1 MEFGAAILQFLGAV
15 GTASAV
21 LFGLSSWLGKVW
33 ASRILA
39 SEQAKYAQALHEA
52 TARYDQQL
60 AIAKAAIDRYSES
73 QFARYG
79 ELWQSLCELRAAGDD
94 LWESASPEK
103 VRKFAKQVRDTRLS
117 VQKSALILTEGHYDG
132 LLSALDSFDQF
143 NLGKTNLARLR
154 SRPRDQDYD
163 EYSIREAI
171 EHNGQVR
178 DDYNRKLETL
188 RVHLKKQIG
197 GVQ

>member
-1 MEFGAAILQFLGAV
+1 MGAAILEFLGAV
-15 GTASAV
+15 GTAGAI

-39 SEQAKYAQALHEA
+39 AEQAKYAQALHEA
-52 TARYDQQL
+52 TARYDHQL
-60 AIAKAAIDRYSES
+60 EIAKAAINRYSES

-79 ELWQSLCELRAAGDD
+79 ELWQSLCDLRAAGDD
-94 LWESASPEK
+94 LWELASPKK
-103 VRKFAKQVRDTRLS
+103 VQKFAKQVRDTRLS
-117 VQKSALILTEGHYDG
+117 VQKSALILTDEHYEG

-143 NLGKTNLARLR
+143 NLGKSNLVRLR
-154 SRPRDQDYD
+154 SHPSEQDYD
-163 EYSIREAI
+163 EYSIRVAI
-171 EHNGQVR
+171 EHNGQLR
-178 DDYNRKLETL
+178 EDYSRKLETL